1 VKLNSVSPEDVDINT
16 HHWENPRSRVCV
28 ASSDFLTGV
37 GHLVRCLV
45 TKSSFMSFTA
55 TVELSAD
62 PERVTKAV
70 ADLDDVTVDML
81 LPGTLL
87 SVSIVK
93 VTGTE
98 LRSICTEFIVT

>member
-1 VKLNSVSPEDVDINT
+1 M
-16 HHWENPRSRVCV
+16 
-28 ASSDFLTGV
+28 
-37 GHLVRCLV
+37 

-62 PERVTKAV
+62 PKKVTKAM

-87 SVSIVK
+87 SVSVTK
-93 VTGTE
+93 VTGTM
-98 LRSICTEFIVT
+98 LSSALFDSGVA